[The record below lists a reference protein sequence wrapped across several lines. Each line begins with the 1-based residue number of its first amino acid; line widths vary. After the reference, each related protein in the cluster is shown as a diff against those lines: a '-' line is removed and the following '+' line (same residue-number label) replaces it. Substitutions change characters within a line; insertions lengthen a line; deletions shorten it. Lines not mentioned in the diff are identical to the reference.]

1 MSTYEYDSLGR
12 LTREDNNAFGK
23 TTTWAYDN
31 NGNIIARYEY
41 ALTTKPTSELHSLNS
56 TCKLYTY
63 DDNSDQLMSYDGE
76 AFVYDTI
83 GNPTTYRGKAASWS
97 YGRRLTG
104 YNGNSFTY
112 DARGRRTGKNSIT
125 YTYASDGR
133 LIRQSNGLE
142 FLYDHTGVSA
152 VKYNV
157 STYIYRKNAQNDIIA
172 LLDTSGKVVVK
183 YWYDAWG
190 NTITEVLD
198 QTANTIASLN
208 PFRYRSYYYD
218 AETKLYF
225 LMTRY
230 YDPEIGRFIT
240 IDDISYLDP
249 DSING
254 LNLYAYCGNSPVN
267 RVDPLGNAWYDIL
280 AWIGVG
286 LFVAAAVVLTAGLA
300 GAVIGG
306 IAGGIIYGAAI
317 GTIAL
322 GTIGA
327 GVGAVGGMIYDATN
341 GNSFGTSIWTWT
353 KAGFGIGTIAGAIV
367 GGSIGGAAAH
377 SVMGLTNTS
386 FWTGLG
392 PNGAN
397 IAANAASQNGLIT
410 IGQTFGGKVA
420 QFMTNRFGYAA
431 TKYLWV
437 SLSKTM
443 ASTVAMN
450 PVTLFYAGFVSEL
463 SVFAM
468 YELPILTQ
476 RGIDII
482 RTIVGG

>member
-1 MSTYEYDSLGR
+1 M
-12 LTREDNNAFGK
+12 
-23 TTTWAYDN
+23 
-31 NGNIIARYEY
+31 
-41 ALTTKPTSELHSLNS
+41 
-56 TCKLYTY
+56 
-63 DDNSDQLMSYDGE
+63 
-76 AFVYDTI
+76 
-83 GNPTTYRGKAASWS
+83 
-97 YGRRLTG
+97 
-104 YNGNSFTY
+104 
-112 DARGRRTGKNSIT
+112 
-125 YTYASDGR
+125 
-133 LIRQSNGLE
+133 
-142 FLYDHTGVSA
+142 
-152 VKYNV
+152 
-157 STYIYRKNAQNDIIA
+157 
-172 LLDTSGKVVVK
+172 
-183 YWYDAWG
+183 
-190 NTITEVLD
+190 
-198 QTANTIASLN
+198 
-208 PFRYRSYYYD
+208 
-218 AETKLYF
+218 
-225 LMTRY
+225 
-230 YDPEIGRFIT
+230 T

-249 DSING
+249 ESING
-254 LNLYAYCGNSPVN
+254 LNLYAYCGNNPISH
-267 RVDPLGNAWYDIL
+267 VDPIGTAWYDIL

-341 GNSFGTSIWTWT
+341 GYAFGTSIWTWT
-353 KAGFGIGTIAGAIV
+353 KAGFGIGTIAGAII

-431 TKYLWV
+431 TMYLWV

-450 PVTLFYAGFVSEL
+450 PVTLFYAGSVSKL

-476 RGIDII
+476 RGIDVI